1 MTENLMSTKTLQSQI
16 GSLLKRMTP
25 SNWRRDKPILVQD
38 HTGIDLSQE
47 TTASVARKLTNA
59 RAQIEAERQ
68 SYRNL
73 FGFSQEGYFIT
84 DRKGLIREVNAM
96 GCTMLGFPEK
106 DVVGKQLDSYIDVK
120 ERPAFLSHIANLI
133 KSGNFHQ
140 WESVLLRHPDQKMN
154 VLIKVSPIHDFQD
167 HMVGLNWLI
176 RDITKH
182 QEIEERLKRNTG
194 QLKEAQQ
201 LGHVGSWEWDVQQ
214 NEVTWSDEMY
224 RIYGLEPQSVKITYE
239 GFLERVHPDDQTHVR
254 SVIANSFKTRQPYSF
269 DHRIVQP
276 TGTIRNLHSQGVLLL
291 DEDGQV
297 VRMLGSG
304 QDVTDQKHVEEELHR
319 LNFELEERVER
330 RTQELSHANERL
342 KRVVVERAHNQEAI
356 QQLNRELDRRV
367 SELQTILNVLPVGVT
382 VAYDPQIS
390 YITTNQMGQKI
401 LGVSRSENTPAALD
415 QVLPYKAL
423 KNGVEINAE
432 ERVLNRA
439 IAQSITIRD
448 DEVDL
453 QYEDG
458 SVVNLLTYASPLY
471 DEQEKVRGGVAAFI
485 DITKRKVV
493 EKQLALQYAVARVLA
508 ESKEVGE
515 ASNKVLEV
523 ICRETGWEMGIFWCF
538 DHDANN
544 LYVEN
549 IWQKPGLNQNELAE
563 VSRKLFPLPGEGL
576 SGSVYLNNQPLWLV
590 DFSDQPNF
598 PRKEVATNSGF
609 TGVVSFP
616 LRRGEGEVL
625 GVMEFFGRKIQ
636 PATPDLMDMFNAFA
650 SQIGE
655 FMGRTYAEDLRAM
668 QVKQQ
673 AVITQLSQQAL
684 LSDDL
689 HTFLAEAC
697 NQISEV
703 LSIDFCHVLEVMPEK
718 NQLMFR
724 SAAGW
729 QEEILRSTLDL
740 EPDSQFLYA
749 LSDNQPISIHEISS
763 EDRFQVSPFLLKH
776 GIVSGM
782 SVAISGRSQA
792 FGLLEVYNKHRR
804 SFTPDKLHFLQ
815 GVSHVLA
822 AAIQHH
828 EVKEALR
835 LSRNQ
840 IAVILSGIADGITAQ
855 NSEGKLI
862 YANDAAAHIIGY
874 ANTDELINAPLESIT
889 SMFQMFDESGELLP
903 LNKLPGR
910 LALLGIP
917 SDPMTLRFKVL
928 KSGEERWSVV
938 KSQAVMNDAG
948 KVEMAVNIFHDI
960 TDLKRSELA
969 QRLLA
974 ATSVILAD
982 DLEYETRMANVA
994 KLLVPSLADWC
1005 AIDILDE
1012 NKKLQRLAVVHTDPD
1027 MVQWAHEIH
1036 KRFPPDPNSPSG
1048 AYKVVRTNKAEYQPI
1063 IPQEMIDAIPNQ
1075 EQREL
1080 VEKLGLSSYIV
1091 VPLSARGHT
1100 FGVLSLIWA
1109 ESGKH
1114 YSPDDL
1120 TLAEELARRAA
1131 LAMDNARLYEEAQR
1145 LNTELEDRVNRRT
1158 IQLERTNIRL
1168 VEEVNERKMAE
1179 EKFRLLNIELEERVV
1194 DRTSE
1199 LKATNHKL
1207 QREVLERELA
1217 DEALQIS
1224 LQKTRELYEISQ
1236 TMGLVNTPDEL
1247 LMTLLS
1253 SSYLKSAIRASVAIF
1268 DQVWEEDGVHPSVC
1282 TIIFAWN
1289 KNPETLLYIGQEMT
1303 LVEYGLIEPYS
1314 QNETIIIADINHDPR
1329 VNEVMCQRLKNI
1341 GVVGS
1346 VIFPL
1351 VAGGEWYGALSLHF
1365 DDVIMFNPDDLRHLE
1380 GLVDEV
1386 AMGIYNFRLLEAEAH
1401 ARREAE
1407 EANNLKLKFLAMVSH
1422 ELRTPLTSIKGFS
1435 TTLLADD
1442 VEWDPEN
1449 QRDFIETISSEAD
1462 KLTELIEQLLNVS
1475 RLEAGTIRISPR
1487 RVEWNQI
1494 ILTSL
1499 AQLNTLTADHHLN
1512 IEESESVLPILYVDV
1527 MRVSQVV
1534 TNLVTNAVR
1543 YSPKNTTIT
1552 ITAEKLSDKFIK
1564 VQVID
1569 EGVGIPPEARGRVFE
1584 AFQQLDREKGGTQG
1598 AGLGLS
1604 ICQGLIEAHGGRIW
1618 VDDDH
1623 VGPGTTMSFTLPVA
1637 E

>member
-1 MTENLMSTKTLQSQI
+1 MGTKTLQSQI
-16 GSLLKRMTP
+16 ESLFKRITP
-25 SNWRRDKPILVQD
+25 SNWRRDKPLLDQD
-38 HTGIDLSQE
+38 NTGIDLSQE

-96 GCTMLGFPEK
+96 GCSMLGIPEK
-106 DVVGKQLDSYIDVK
+106 DVVGKPLDSYIDVK
-120 ERPAFLSHIANLI
+120 ERPVFLAHISNLL

-140 WESVLLRHPDQKMN
+140 WETVLLRHPDQKMN
-154 VLIKVSPIHDFQD
+154 VLIKISPIHNFQD
-167 HMVGLNWLI
+167 HIVGLNWLI

-201 LGHVGSWEWDVQQ
+201 IGHVGSWEWDVKQ

-239 GFLERVHPDDQTHVR
+239 GFLERVHADDQVRVR
-254 SVIANSFKTRQPYSF
+254 SVIGNSFDTRQPYSF
-269 DHRIVQP
+269 DHRIVQ
-276 TGTIRNLHSQGVLLL
+276 TDGTIRHLHSQGVLLL
-291 DEDGQV
+291 DQDGEV
-297 VRMLGSG
+297 VRMLGTG
-304 QDVTDQKHVEEELHR
+304 QDVTDQKHVEEELRR
-319 LNFELEERVER
+319 LNFELEERVEK

-342 KRVVVERAHNQEAI
+342 KRIVVERAHNQEAI

-367 SELQTILNVLPVGVT
+367 SELQTILNVLPIGVT
-382 VAYDPQIS
+382 VAYDPQVS
-390 YITTNQMGQKI
+390 YITTNSTGQKI

-415 QVLPYKAL
+415 YNLPYKVL
-423 KNGVEINAE
+423 RNGVEVSME
-432 ERVLNRA
+432 DRVINRA
-439 IAQSITIRD
+439 IKQNITIRD
-448 DEVDL
+448 DELDL
-453 QYEDG
+453 QYTDG
-458 SVVNLLTYASPLY
+458 SSVNLLTYASPLY
-471 DEQEKVRGGVAAFI
+471 DEHEKVRGGVVAFI
-485 DITKRKVV
+485 DITKRKTI
-493 EKQLALQYAVARVLA
+493 ERHLALQYAVARVLA
-508 ESKEVGE
+508 ESKEVSE
-515 ASNKVLEV
+515 VSIKVLEI
-523 ICRETGWEMGIFWCF
+523 ICKETGWETGIFWCF

-549 IWQKPGLNQNELAE
+549 IWQKPGTSENELAE
-563 VSRKLFPLPGEGL
+563 ASRKLFPAPGEGL
-576 SGSVYLNNQPLWLV
+576 PGSVYLNNQPLWLT
-590 DFSDQPNF
+590 DFSDQLNF
-598 PRKEVATNSGF
+598 PRKEVAVNSGF
-609 TGVVSFP
+609 HGVVSFP

-625 GVMEFFGRKIQ
+625 GVMEFFGRQIQ
-636 PATPDLMDMFNAFA
+636 PSNPDLIGMFNAFA

-655 FMGRTYAEDLRAM
+655 FMGRTYAEHLRAM

-684 LSDDL
+684 LSEDL
-689 HTFLAEAC
+689 YEYLQNAC
-697 NQISEV
+697 SHISEV
-703 LSIDFCHVLEVMPEK
+703 LSIDFCHVLELISEK
-718 NQLMFR
+718 QQLAFR
-724 SAAGW
+724 SAKGW
-729 QEEILRSTLDL
+729 EEDVLHSPLDL
-740 EPDSQFLYA
+740 EPDSQFLYV
-749 LSDNQPISIHEISS
+749 LSDNQPVSINELSK
-763 EDRFQVSPFLLKH
+763 EERFRVSPLFLKNQ
-776 GIVSGM
+776 IVSGM
-782 SVAISGRSQA
+782 SVVIPGRSLA
-792 FGLLEVYNKHRR
+792 FGLLEAYNKNRR
-804 SFTPDKLHFLQ
+804 NFTADQLHFLQ
-815 GVSHVLA
+815 GASHVLA

-855 NSEGKLI
+855 NSQGKLI
-862 YANDAAAHIIGY
+862 YANDAAARIIGY
-874 ANTDELINAPLESIT
+874 ANTDELVNAPLESIT
-889 SMFQMFDESGELLP
+889 SMFEMFDESGELLP
-903 LNKLPGR
+903 LSQLPGR
-910 LALLGIP
+910 LALLGET
-917 SDPMTLRFKVL
+917 SDPMTIRFKVV

-938 KSQAVMNDAG
+938 KSQAVINETG
-948 KVEMAVNIFHDI
+948 QVEMAVNIFHDI

-982 DLEYETRMANVA
+982 DLEYETRMTNVA

-1012 NKKLQRLAVVHTDPD
+1012 NKKLQRLAVVHTDPN

-1048 AYKVVRTNKAEYQPI
+1048 AYKVVRSNQSEYQPI
-1063 IPQEMIDAIPNQ
+1063 IPREMITAITNK

-1114 YSPDDL
+1114 YSQDDL

-1145 LNTELEDRVNRRT
+1145 LNAELEDRVNRRT
-1158 IQLERTNIRL
+1158 IQLERTNVRL

-1194 DRTSE
+1194 ERTSE

-1247 LMTLLS
+1247 LTTLLS
-1253 SSYLKSAIRASVAIF
+1253 SSYLKPAIRASVAIF
-1268 DQVWEEDGVHPSVC
+1268 DHVWEEEEAPPSIC
-1282 TIIFAWN
+1282 TILSAWN

-1303 LVEYGLIEPYS
+1303 LLEYGLFEPYS
-1314 QNETIIIADINHDPR
+1314 KNESIIIPDIQHDPR
-1329 VNEVMCQRLKNI
+1329 VNAVMRQRLTGI

-1351 VAGGEWYGALSLHF
+1351 IAGGEWYGALSLHF
-1365 DDVIMFNPDDLRHLE
+1365 DAVITLNPDDVRHLE

-1449 QRDFIETISSEAD
+1449 QRDFIETISAEAD

-1499 AQLNTLTADHHLN
+1499 AQLNMLTADHHLV
-1512 IEESESVLPILYVDV
+1512 IEETESTLPLLYVDV

-1552 ITAEKLSDKFIK
+1552 IQAEKLSDKFIK

-1569 EGVGIPPEARGRVFE
+1569 QGVGIPPEARSRVFE

-1618 VDDDH
+1618 VEDDH
-1623 VGPGTTMSFTLPVA
+1623 VGPGTTMSFTLPIA